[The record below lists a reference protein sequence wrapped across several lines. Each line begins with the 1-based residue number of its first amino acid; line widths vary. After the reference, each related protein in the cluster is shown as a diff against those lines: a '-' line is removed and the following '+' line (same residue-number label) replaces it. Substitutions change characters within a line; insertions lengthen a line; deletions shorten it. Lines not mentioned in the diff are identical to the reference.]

1 MSQYRFGGSSSSFNI
16 NSFFHNNNTTSDSF
30 NTNSYNNINSGNNV
44 FNLSLGSADERD
56 RILTWLSPLEPGIRH
71 QEIREQRVEDVGDRL
86 LQSKKYQNW
95 FNGIHGG
102 EPNNSVLFCYGHP
115 GVGKTFIR

>member
-1 MSQYRFGGSSSSFNI
+1 MSQSRFGEST
-16 NSFFHNNNTTSDSF
+16 NSFINNSFNNNTNSF
-30 NTNSYNNINSGNNV
+30 NNVYNVN
-44 FNLSLGSADERD
+44 FGSDERAE
-56 RILTWLSPLEPGIRH
+56 ILTWLSPLEPRIRH
-71 QEIREQRVEDVGDRL
+71 QEITEQRVEDVGDRL
-86 LQSKKYQNW
+86 LQSKEYQNW